1 MRGMGKI
8 VCVVCL
14 MMCFCACGTKKV
26 STEQTDYRKMVSE
39 LKELASRYERRTE
52 VYRDSLMMVRG
63 LMEKSGNVADSV
75 SHLETSYARSDAA
88 VRGGKLYHWIENK
101 DSIPGQVRFVF
112 INVEKHDTIWR
123 ERTDSA
129 IVERKEETRTVVE
142 RKRFGEAF
150 FYTSGWVAWIVV
162 AAGAG
167 IWFRYKVKK
176 GEK

>member
-1 MRGMGKI
+1 MSSMGKM
-8 VCVVCL
+8 VWVVCL
-14 MMCFCACGTKKV
+14 MVCLGACGTKKV
-26 STEQTDYRKMVSE
+26 STEQTDYTKLVSE

-52 VYRDSLMMVRG
+52 IYRDSLMMMRG
-63 LMEKSGNVADSV
+63 LMEKSSNVADSV
-75 SHLETSYARSDAA
+75 SHLETSYAKSDAA
-88 VRGGKLYHWIENK
+88 LRGGKLFHSIENK

-112 INVEKHDTIWR
+112 INVERHDTLWR

-129 IVERKEETRTVVE
+129 TVERKEKTRTVVE